1 MILLI
6 LTFFFSL
13 TVYINYSLTINTVK
27 IIIRIGCSL
36 QDINED
42 SSKIIT
48 PLFLIISFP
57 AYAGE
62 MLEGRVV
69 GVHDGDT
76 VTLLMVGNQ
85 LRRS

>member
-1 MILLI
+1 MLI

-13 TVYINYSLTINTVK
+13 TAYINYLITINTVK

-69 GVHDGDT
+69 DVHDGDT
-76 VTLLMVGNQ
+76 VTLLMLGNQ
-85 LRRS
+85 LGCS